1 MSPDLPSG
9 VILCAERDGQLGGGR
24 LLPSLMVAKGQR
36 SARASSRDCN
46 FPNASLPRRG
56 SVEQGRANGDAP
68 LSQLPGAFGAQL
80 ILAKG
85 GAWPVSQSEFELP
98 RTVRRSVPLV

>member
-1 MSPDLPSG
+1 MSPGLPSG
-9 VILCAERDGQLGGGR
+9 FILCAEHDRQLGGGS

-56 SVEQGRANGDAP
+56 SVEQGRANGDASADRAIP
-68 LSQLPGAFGAQL
+68 LAA
-80 ILAKG
+80 AKNDG
-85 GAWPVSQSEFELP
+85 LVSAEANP
-98 RTVRRSVPLV
+98 KTPL